1 LEYLYTM
8 EQFNWDTVF
17 NTGKAKFITDLANH
31 KIDPSLV
38 NQYGAPLI
46 NALYGL
52 KPYIIADSSK
62 GEVISLNTK
71 QYVLKTILP
80 SLNKSID
87 DYWANL
93 GYVKKQSFK
102 LLSKNNADRIRGAIS
117 SAFLTFIN
125 GFLWGLDSTKTTGN
139 ILYVVDDL
147 KDYVGQYNSPFV
159 VSAVNK
165 IQSLT

>member
-1 LEYLYTM
+1 M
-8 EQFNWDTVF
+8 EQQVNWDTVF
-17 NTGKAKFITDLANH
+17 NAGKERFLADLTNH

-38 NQYGAPLI
+38 TQYGTPLI

-52 KPYIIADSSK
+52 KPYIMADSSK
-62 GEVISLNTK
+62 GEVISSNTK

-93 GYVKKQSFK
+93 GYIKKQSFK
-102 LLSKNNADRIRGAIS
+102 LLSKNNGDRIRGAIS

-125 GFLWGLDSTKTTGN
+125 GFLWGLDSTKAKGN
-139 ILYVVDDL
+139 IWNVVDDL
-147 KDYVGQYNSPFV
+147 KDYVGYYESPFV
-159 VSAVNK
+159 VSAVHK